1 MMAIVCWDGDVACYL
16 LSESTIVEH
25 VLRNLMKSVL
35 SVYSSLHLIDERPPG
50 KCRAGISRMVYES
63 TAYVL
68 ALLIRNCFVTHL
80 D

>member
-35 SVYSSLHLIDERPPG
+35 SVYSSLHLIDERPP
-50 KCRAGISRMVYES
+50 AW
-63 TAYVL
+63 
-68 ALLIRNCFVTHL
+68 
-80 D
+80 